1 MPNGIM
7 AAAPGGGGGGGMVFG
22 VRRTARVPQVSLV
35 KLDADR

>member
-7 AAAPGGGGGGGMVFG
+7 AAAPGGGGGRMVFG